1 MNHGL
6 FFLSAATQAKWNP
19 DCNWKTQIKCNWQV
33 AFVERPDAD
42 GSVLSVDTRR
52 YSGIFMIN
60 YGTEITSG
68 IRGGNLPRDEPG
80 GPARSD
86 IQGRPGS
93 GAVFGDS
100 GASLPEDGLA
110 GARVVFDGQSLS
122 PGRGN
127 AQGQSGGGDEMV
139 FGDLHGAIQPA
150 AQSIGADGGEGGS
163 LALWGRATGIGRGKG
178 ATDRGRG
185 DEEAGVGPSGSGAAS
200 ERGPAEGANS
210 AAAAAGDDHD
220 IEMDSGEVEDGDM
233 DPRNQPALPPEKVN
247 LCQYS
252 GPTRFRS
259 VFGSIIA
266 ELLVRSGV
274 HCVRVLDTRY

>member
-1 MNHGL
+1 MARKL
-6 FFLSAATQAKWNP
+6 R
-19 DCNWKTQIKCNWQV
+19 
-33 AFVERPDAD
+33 VEYEGAIYHVMSR
-42 GSVLSVDTRR
+42 
-52 YSGIFMIN
+52 
-60 YGTEITSG
+60 
-68 IRGGNLPRDEPG
+68 G

-150 AQSIGADGGEGGS
+150 AQGIGADGGEGGS

-252 GPTRFRS
+252 GPTRFWLHHRGTARS
-259 VFGSIIA
+259 IGRALCSCPRYSILIPSR
-266 ELLVRSGV
+266 LVNCLCTSKETPCDAVTINTSCR
-274 HCVRVLDTRY
+274 LQ